1 MKQILLSL
9 IFLSLATIYGQ
20 HTSGGYKPFL
30 SQYGLKEKVM
40 LRTIE
45 FEEIS
50 QGGEKRQWI
59 KIEEKREIEYYP

>member
-50 QGGEKRQWI
+50 
-59 KIEEKREIEYYP
+59 

>member
-9 IFLSLATIYGQ
+9 MFLSLATIYGQ
-20 HTSGGYKPFL
+20 HTLGEYKLFL
-30 SQYGLKEKVM
+30 SQYGLKQKVM

-50 QGGEKRQWI
+50 KEERGENRI
-59 KIEEKREIEYYP
+59 KIEEKREIAYYP

>member
-9 IFLSLATIYGQ
+9 MFLSLATIYGQ
-20 HTSGGYKPFL
+20 HTLGEYKLFL

-50 QGGEKRQWI
+50 
-59 KIEEKREIEYYP
+59 